1 MLRFIYVIKLLAVI
15 GIGIPVLFGCSEK
28 QESLKELPAPYI
40 LANLESYPCNAADFL
55 KESYPELK
63 LNALDSVVL
72 VRPAAFQSQMGE
84 TAETYLKYLFVGK
97 AKRTYKTN
105 NGKLFAEIL
114 QFADETHAYGFYALT
129 RSPGQMVKRI
139 GGESYQSGN
148 SRYMTKS
155 DCVVILSAE
164 NEGNENILENLAITI
179 SEDIAGQKSIPAT
192 FLLFPYKNKI
202 VPSQQYFPY
211 AYLDIPGMRDVY
223 TSSYIIEKDTV
234 TLFFTMDSTGEK
246 FAYLKQYAETTG
258 KVTQPVKKFPY
269 DGEKSLA
276 FNHPGK
282 GVIIGGLK
290 LNKFVGI
297 VGYAPESSDK
307 LLFDWLRGIRQ

>member
-1 MLRFIYVIKLLAVI
+1 MFRFIHVIKLTAVI
-15 GIGIPVLFGCSEK
+15 GIIIPVLFSCADK
-28 QESLKELPAPYI
+28 QKALTEPPPPYI
-40 LANLESYPCNAADFL
+40 LANLESYPCNAADYL
-55 KESYPELK
+55 KESFPELK
-63 LNALDSVVL
+63 LNAIDSVVSI
-72 VRPAAFQSQMGE
+72 RPAAFQSEMGE
-84 TAETYLKYLFVGK
+84 TAETYLRYLFVGM
-97 AKRTYKTN
+97 AKRTYKTS

-114 QFADETHAYGFYALT
+114 QFADETHAYGYYALT
-129 RSPGQMVKRI
+129 RPSGQMVKRI
-139 GGESYQSGN
+139 GAESYQSGN

-164 NEGNENILENLAITI
+164 NEGNEILLENLAITI
-179 SEDIAGQKSIPAT
+179 SEDIAGQKSIPPT

-211 AYLDIPGMRDVY
+211 AFLEIPGMGDVY
-223 TSSYIIEKDTV
+223 TSSYIFENDTV

-276 FNHPGK
+276 FNHPAE

-297 VGYAPESSDK
+297 VGYRPESSDK